1 MFAFFR
7 NESKAFCDNRDLDET
22 EKLIPDFIDF
32 KQWLKENKD
41 SIPL

>member
-22 EKLIPDFIDF
+22 EKLIQFAKPFFNDNISAI
-32 KQWLKENKD
+32 EH
-41 SIPL
+41 